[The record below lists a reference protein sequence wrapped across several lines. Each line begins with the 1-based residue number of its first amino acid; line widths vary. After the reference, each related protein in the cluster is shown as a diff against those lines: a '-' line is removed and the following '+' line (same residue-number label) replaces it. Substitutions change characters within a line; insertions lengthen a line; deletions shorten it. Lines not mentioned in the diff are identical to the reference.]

1 MSAIISNVCAAS
13 TLSEALALYLNLIT
27 PLKKGKNQ
35 ELYRAKPLFDFFNDT
50 TLDLIDAS
58 MVAAYRDKRLS
69 TSNPKN
75 PKKTLSASTVKLE
88 MMLLSHL
95 FTVASAEWGIKIDN
109 PVTKVRKPKIPPG
122 RSRRLTPREN
132 TLLLR
137 KALAHPNKELYP
149 VIVLALETAM
159 RQGEIINLRWEH
171 ISWKK
176 RVAHLPYTKN
186 GSMRDVPLSN
196 NAIQVMKHVLKPKNE
211 GRVFSYSQSGIK
223 STWRC
228 LVKSAGIE
236 DLHFHDLRHEAISR
250 LFEKGLDMLE
260 VSTISGHKSLS
271 MLKRYTHL
279 QAYKLVSKLDPKK
292 KKKRKDAPQ
301 EVRDYMIPYPAI
313 IEKRAKKCTIDF
325 YDFVGL
331 RVTAKNCEVAIAE
344 AKNQLLRKIVMFLNN
359 NERPP
364 RPTTVLEEIEIG
376 KRDSIS
382 MISPL

>member
-1 MSAIISNVCAAS
+1 MTAMINNVCETS
-13 TLSEALALYLNLIT
+13 PLSEALSQYLRLVT

-35 ELYRAKPLFDFFNDT
+35 EFYRAKPLIAFFQDT
-50 TLDLIDAS
+50 PLKELNS
-58 MVAAYRDKRLS
+58 LQVAAYRDKRLADPH
-69 TSNPKN
+69 PKN
-75 PKKTLSASTVKLE
+75 NKKTLSASTVKLE

-95 FTVASAEWGIKIDN
+95 FTVAASEWGIEIDN
-109 PVTKVRKPKIPPG
+109 PVTKVRKPKPPPG
-122 RSRRLTPREN
+122 RSRRLTPRES

-137 KALAHPNKELYP
+137 KAHAHPNKELYP
-149 VIVLALETAM
+149 VIVIALETAM
-159 RQGEIINLRWEH
+159 RQGEIIGLRWEH

-196 NAIQVMKHVLKPKNE
+196 NAIHVLKHILKPKNE
-211 GRVFSYSQSGIK
+211 GKVFQYSQSGIK

-292 KKKRKDAPQ
+292 KRKKADAPQ
-301 EVRDYMIPYPAI
+301 EVRDFMIAYPAI
-313 IEKRAKKCTIDF
+313 IERRVKKCTIDF

-331 RVTAKNCEVAIAE
+331 RITARNCDAAIAE
-344 AKNQLLRKIVMFLNN
+344 AKNQLLRKIVMFLHN
-359 NERPP
+359 NEKPP
-364 RPTTVLEEIEIG
+364 RPTSNLEEIKIG
-376 KRDSIS
+376 KLDSIS